1 MPGKGNVRALNG
13 THVGESATSTPAV
26 RLQAV
31 AKEFAGGSVLAVD
44 NVTFDVHE
52 GELLVLLGPSGCG
65 KTTTLRMIAGLEE
78 PDAGDIWIGSRL
90 VSSNQRNVFVA
101 TEKRNIG
108 MVFQSYAIWP
118 HMTVFDNVA
127 YPLKVRGVAR
137 HVVRERV
144 ERTLELVGL
153 HGLERR
159 SATQLSGGQQ
169 QRVALARA
177 IVFEPRILLLDE
189 PLSNLDAKLRI
200 HMRTELKQLQQ
211 QTGITSV
218 FVTHDQ
224 AESMALADRIIVM
237 NRGQIEQVGS
247 PSEIYERPRS
257 RFVSEFV
264 GSINV
269 FSAVVESLA
278 GNQVTLNQAGREVR
292 CVTDRP
298 LAQGDAV
305 LISVRPEKLSF
316 VRANGGANVWEGQVA
331 SVAYYGDHREY
342 EVEVD
347 DQRLKVTTPVS
358 IAVERGER
366 VFLACD
372 PAEMVVVSEGQ
383 G

>member
-1 MPGKGNVRALNG
+1 LN
-13 THVGESATSTPAV
+13 
-26 RLQAV
+26 AV
-31 AKEFAGGSVLAVD
+31 AKHFATGSVHAVD
-44 NVTFDVHE
+44 NISFDVHE

-78 PDAGDIWIGSRL
+78 PDAGDIWIGDRL
-90 VSSNQRNVFVA
+90 VSSDARNVFVP
-101 TEKRNIG
+101 TERRNIG

-127 YPLKVRGVAR
+127 YPLRVRHVAR
-137 HVVRERV
+137 HVIREKV
-144 ERTLELVGL
+144 EHTLELVGL
-153 HGLERR
+153 HGLEAR
-159 SATQLSGGQQ
+159 SATQLSGGEQ

-177 IVFEPRILLLDE
+177 IIFEPRLLLLDE

-200 HMRTELKQLQQ
+200 HMRTELKHLQQ

-237 NRGQIEQVGS
+237 NHGQIEQIGV
-247 PSEIYERPRS
+247 PTEIYERPSS

-269 FSAVVESLA
+269 FSALVESVS
-278 GNQVTLNQAGREVR
+278 GSQVTLNQAGREIR
-292 CVTDRP
+292 CLTDRA
-298 LAQGDAV
+298 LAHGEQV
-305 LISVRPEKLSF
+305 LVSVRPEKLSF
-316 VRANGGANVWEGQVA
+316 GPANGCMNAWEGLVA

-347 DQRLKVTTPVS
+347 DQRLKVTTPVGVL
-358 IAVERGER
+358 IARGER
-366 VFLACD
+366 VVLTCD
-372 PAEMVVVSEGQ
+372 PAEMVVMTEGSV
-383 G
+383 

>member
-1 MPGKGNVRALNG
+1 
-13 THVGESATSTPAV
+13 VGESEATIPAV

-31 AKEFAGGSVLAVD
+31 AKEFAGGSVHAVD
-44 NVTFDVHE
+44 HVSFDVHE

-78 PDAGDIWIGSRL
+78 PDGGDIWIGNRL
-90 VSSNQRNVFVA
+90 VSSDERNVFVP

-118 HMTVFDNVA
+118 HMTVFENVA
-127 YPLKVRGVAR
+127 YPLRVRHAAR
-137 HVVRERV
+137 HVIKEKV

-153 HGLERR
+153 HGLEGR

-177 IVFEPRILLLDE
+177 MVFEPRLLLLDE

-200 HMRTELKQLQQ
+200 HMRTEIKHLQQ

-237 NRGQIEQVGS
+237 NGGQIEQIGT
-247 PSEIYERPRS
+247 PSEIYERPRT

-269 FSAVVESLA
+269 LRALVTDVS
-278 GNQVTLNQAGREVR
+278 GMNITLNHAGREIH
-292 CVTDRP
+292 CLADRV
-298 LAQGDAV
+298 LAHGDHV
-305 LISVRPEKLSF
+305 LVSVRPERLT
-316 VRANGGANVWEGQVA
+316 VLRERGNGSSNVWEGRVA
-331 SVAYYGDHREY
+331 TVAYYGDHREY

-347 DQRLKVTTPVS
+347 DQRLKVSTPVDVC
-358 IAVERGER
+358 VERGEK

-372 PAEMVVVSEGQ
+372 PSELIVMVEGVQ
-383 G
+383 